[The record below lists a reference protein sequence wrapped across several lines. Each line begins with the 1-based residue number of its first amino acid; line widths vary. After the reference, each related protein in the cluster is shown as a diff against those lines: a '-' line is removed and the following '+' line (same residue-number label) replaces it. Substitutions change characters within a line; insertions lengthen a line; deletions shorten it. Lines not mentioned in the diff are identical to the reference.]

1 MKGMNILIFLTA
13 HLLNWCENA
22 SCCSSDNTLLDFTLC
37 LKDSLG
43 RERLLLRDDGQGLQ
57 LSFQIL

>member
-22 SCCSSDNTLLDFTLC
+22 SYCSSDNTLLDFTLC